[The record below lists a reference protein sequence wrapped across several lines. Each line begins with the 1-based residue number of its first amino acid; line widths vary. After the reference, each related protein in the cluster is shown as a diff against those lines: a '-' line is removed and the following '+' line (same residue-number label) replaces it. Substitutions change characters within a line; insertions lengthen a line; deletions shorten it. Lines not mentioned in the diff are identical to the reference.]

1 MRRALA
7 IGAMALTAAAPTE
20 EAPAV
25 PATAQEF
32 SDLRG
37 FAEAYIRE
45 RLVDPESAQFS
56 WPSNFMHGASWKP
69 WIGRSI
75 YGSMTCGIVNSRNRM
90 GGYVGRTYFAIVIG
104 DGGINWFEM
113 DDTQHVRVR
122 NRCATLDLPPA
133 PVDAPKATDEPAPVS
148 VADEIRKLGELR
160 DKGLIT
166 QEEFDQQKRKLLG
179 I

>member
-1 MRRALA
+1 MRRTLV

-32 SDLRG
+32 VDLRG
-37 FAEAYIRE
+37 VAEDYVRA

-113 DDTQHVRVR
+113 DDTQHFRVQK
-122 NRCATLDLPPA
+122 RCVTLALPPA
-133 PVDAPKATDEPAPVS
+133 PADAPRAIDAPAPTS

-160 DKGLIT
+160 EQGLLT

-179 I
+179 L